1 MAGADRGR
9 GRRGKGRGEPVLAL
23 WYGNKHFAGKGGKEG
38 LRARRV
44 WRSGVG
50 EKIGK
55 KKKKRKNESKTKE
68 KKIVIFCKKQRAE
81 HTRLSAEQEAAL
93 LPSLR
98 AESWRVP
105 QGCGHLAAPPSPRA
119 AVGLSCSCSCHRSE
133 EAAVCQQ
140 LSSSHPSLP
149 LQSCSLC
156 HHKAPRSFPAM
167 QNGGAQRLGSLL
179 LCSMAALELCLNPVI
194 KDGPQKQE
202 NKMSQL
208 P

>member
-9 GRRGKGRGEPVLAL
+9 GRRGKGRGEPLLAL

-105 QGCGHLAAPPSPRA
+105 QASVAISLHRHLPVPLWASAVAAPATDLRRQLCASSSLPAILPCLSRVVPFVTTKLHAPFLPCKMEVPRGSA
-119 AVGLSCSCSCHRSE
+119 PCSCAAWQLWSC
-133 EAAVCQQ
+133 V
-140 LSSSHPSLP
+140 
-149 LQSCSLC
+149 
-156 HHKAPRSFPAM
+156 
-167 QNGGAQRLGSLL
+167 
-179 LCSMAALELCLNPVI
+179 
-194 KDGPQKQE
+194 
-202 NKMSQL
+202 
-208 P
+208 